1 MKREFSLKVPS
12 TQRAVARPISWIAAA
27 TCAGLLMVPA
37 AQGQNLGNL
46 LQQFNRPNQSASPL
60 GIGGSN
66 AAQAMDLVG
75 LLSQAGGTIDE
86 PKEIEIGRQ
95 LAAVLLGSKP
105 LHPDASLQRYVN
117 QIGRWISLQTARP
130 NLPWTFAVLDD
141 PGFNAFAAPGGFVFV
156 TKGLLDQLADES
168 ELAGILAHE
177 ITHVVQRHHLAA
189 LRKNAQAGIASQLLA
204 SQLSKEIGGTLSSQL
219 VSMGRNLYAKGL
231 DQTDEFES
239 DRQGVALAASAG
251 FDPYG
256 LLAVLQRLRSATADN
271 PLFTLTISTHPPA
284 QTRMD
289 QVELAMGNRLDAM
302 SGKPV
307 VTLPQRLA
315 QVAPAGS
322 TQMAAAAPATGNRPS
337 AGAPALPAM
346 VNTLAPAA
354 ATSGP
359 GAAGDVL
366 VPKVAGVKAYRDAN
380 EARELTT
387 LARTDEVV
395 YEGAEKDGFLKVVTP
410 KGTGWVK
417 AIMLRKQ

>member
-1 MKREFSLKVPS
+1 MTHESCLS
-12 TQRAVARPISWIAAA
+12 ARPARRGSWRRLSWAA
-27 TCAGLLMVPA
+27 TAVCAVWLPA
-37 AQGQNLGNL
+37 PWAQGQNLNLGNL
-46 LQQFNRPNQSASPL
+46 LQLTRPAQPAKPS
-60 GIGGSN
+60 G
-66 AAQAMDLVG
+66 AAQTADLFG

-117 QIGRWISLQTARP
+117 QIGRWISLQTSRP

-177 ITHVVQRHHLAA
+177 ISHVVQRHHLAA
-189 LRKNAQAGIASQLLA
+189 LRKNAQAGIASQLIA

-219 VSMGRNLYAKGL
+219 VGLGRNLYSKGL

-302 SGKPV
+302 AGKPV

-315 QVAPAGS
+315 QVGRAAPM
-322 TQMAAAAPATGNRPS
+322 QMAA
-337 AGAPALPAM
+337 APALPA
-346 VNTLAPAA
+346 TAHSLAAAPAA
-354 ATSGP
+354 AGSGA
-359 GAAGDVL
+359 GAAGDVF
-366 VPKVAGVKAYRDAN
+366 VPKVAGVKAYREAS

-395 YEGAEKDGFLKVVTP
+395 FEGAEKDGFMKVVTP
-410 KGTGWVK
+410 KGSGWVK